1 MNRLTAQLISDI
13 ETLPPP
19 MQREVAD
26 FVEFL
31 KLKLAQAQPLD
42 HAAEQEPSGAKVVRL
57 MEQIA
62 ARGTAFREIEDPA
75 AWQREIRQ
83 DRPLPGRE

>member
-1 MNRLTAQLISDI
+1 MNTLTQQLLHEI

-19 MQREVAD
+19 MQQEVLH

-31 KLKLAQAQPLD
+31 KLKARQP
-42 HAAEQEPSGAKVVRL
+42 AETVAHEEEPNGAKLARL

-62 ARGTAFREIEDPA
+62 ARGTAFSDIKDPA
-75 AWQREIRQ
+75 AWQREIRK